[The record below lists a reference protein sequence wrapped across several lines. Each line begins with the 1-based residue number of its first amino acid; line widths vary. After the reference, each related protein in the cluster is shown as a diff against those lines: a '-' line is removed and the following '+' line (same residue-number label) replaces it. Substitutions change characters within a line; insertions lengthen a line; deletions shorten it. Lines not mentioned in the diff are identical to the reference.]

1 MIAATILL
9 IGIVAVL
16 VFRRQDGAVQERPA
30 GPEESALSIQAK
42 YDAIFEECIDEAERR
57 CTEVL
62 GKKDSMDE
70 KTYYDY
76 ATSEYTKIVFT
87 DLEKL
92 VSEKTAEAFPDEI
105 LRQKFELDIFSKCR
119 DYCMNRLLRGLYQ

>member
-16 VFRRQDGAVQERPA
+16 VFKRQDGAEQERPA
-30 GPEESALSIQAK
+30 GPEETALSIQAK
-42 YDAIFEECIDEAERR
+42 YDDILDECIDEAEKR

-62 GKKDSMDE
+62 DKKNSMDTR
-70 KTYYDY
+70 TYYEYVY
-76 ATSEYTKIVFT
+76 AEYTEIVFT
-87 DLEKL
+87 DLKKL
-92 VSEKTAEAFPDEI
+92 VSEKTAEAFPDER